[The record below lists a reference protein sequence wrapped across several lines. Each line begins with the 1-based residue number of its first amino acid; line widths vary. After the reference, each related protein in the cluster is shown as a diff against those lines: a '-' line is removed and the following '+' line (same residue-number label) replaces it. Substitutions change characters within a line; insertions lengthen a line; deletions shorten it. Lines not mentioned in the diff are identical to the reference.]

1 MVLKMKNGL
10 LWFLKSC
17 IGSHTPGLNICDCAN
32 IIMQMT
38 LIKIEFLAEK
48 TLFSIPFIIISS
60 ERDLV
65 FTPKKLILCK
75 FAETEA
81 QPEVVHSPLSF

>member
-1 MVLKMKNGL
+1 
-10 LWFLKSC
+10 
-17 IGSHTPGLNICDCAN
+17 
-32 IIMQMT
+32 MT

-48 TLFSIPFIIISS
+48 TLFSIPFIIVSS

-65 FTPKKLILCK
+65 FAPKKLILCK